1 MFSEIEWND
10 DGTIKRSYFNS
21 HSEKNDV
28 KLKMPSIKVE
38 QKKVYQ
44 YDVKNVKFTDSDI
57 QSIYKSNPDEF
68 RKAVTKSISN
78 GNHGLISISDD
89 LLKAVFKGKEN
100 DLADIMN
107 KLADGKK
114 KHEENVAEEIKTHRT
129 LAKFCGVG
137 LLGLALAGSYAIV
150 KHVKEFYD

>member
-10 DGTIKRSYFNS
+10 DGSIKRSYFNS
-21 HSEKNDV
+21 NSEKNDV

-57 QSIYKSNPDEF
+57 QNIYKSNPDEF
-68 RKAVTKSISN
+68 RKALTKSISN

-89 LLKAVFKGKEN
+89 LLKVVFKGKEN
-100 DLADIMN
+100 DLADVMN

-114 KHEENVAEEIKTHRT
+114 KHEENVAEEIKVHKIM
-129 LAKFCGVG
+129 AKCLGV
-137 LLGLALAGSYAIV
+137 ALTGIVAGGIWIAAKV
-150 KHVKEFYD
+150 AKN